1 MTEKVLTVALRC
13 RAAALREWKA
23 WSERQ
28 EGEPAAPLREVQVA
42 RTRAMLARLP
52 LATVGPAPT
61 FGPDLMG
68 AVEETRAALEALDD
82 TPVGDALTE
91 SLRLRRAM
99 NDFRASV
106 RSVSA
111 PI

>member
-1 MTEKVLTVALRC
+1 VTEKVLTVALRS

-42 RTRAMLARLP
+42 RLP

-61 FGPDLMG
+61 FGPDLMR

-111 PI
+111 TI